1 MTLIEYIKSSID
13 IIVTL
18 KVEEQLALER
28 LEIEE
33 DNENSA
39 KNYETLLKKEESE
52 IRQHISVY
60 LYSLYLII
68 DWISNEAS
76 FRKACRSNRRTRK
89 RKRSYSKE
97 NSKLK
102 IA

>member
-68 DWISNEAS
+68 D
-76 FRKACRSNRRTRK
+76 
-89 RKRSYSKE
+89 
-97 NSKLK
+97 
-102 IA
+102 

>member
-33 DNENSA
+33 DNENAA

-68 DWISNEAS
+68 D
-76 FRKACRSNRRTRK
+76 
-89 RKRSYSKE
+89 
-97 NSKLK
+97 
-102 IA
+102 